1 MGRVAALFG
10 KLVATG
16 VPVHFA
22 SRARLEELSKTSEH
36 QCLLARLGAYVY
48 GTMEELRLSLSQASG
63 YPIPLIVMCDR
74 IQDTFNFG
82 AILRC
87 CDGAQVTAV
96 IVWSAESAAAM
107 TPHVIRSSSG
117 AANYVPVIQA
127 SDLDEAV
134 RSLKAL
140 GCDHRGCR
148 FQCSRYHVEQQSA
161 RVQSTDTWQ
170 RIGRC
175 SAKLL
180 PCAT

>member
-1 MGRVAALFG
+1 MGQACRFRNADGRSLACTEVYCTEEAWAESAALFG

-22 SRARLEELSKTSEH
+22 SRARLEELSKSSEH
-36 QCLLARLGAYVY
+36 QGLLARLGAYVY

-96 IVWSAESAAAM
+96 IV
-107 TPHVIRSSSG
+107 VSG
-117 AANYVPVIQA
+117 
-127 SDLDEAV
+127 V
-134 RSLKAL
+134 R
-140 GCDHRGCR
+140 
-148 FQCSRYHVEQQSA
+148 
-161 RVQSTDTWQ
+161 
-170 RIGRC
+170 
-175 SAKLL
+175 L
-180 PCAT
+180 P